1 MEAMTALNRGELLQ
15 ITEVIAREK
24 GIEQEDVFDALEQAF
39 ARAAQL
45 KYGQHLDIR
54 VVIDRRSGEIAIA
67 RYRQVV
73 EEIVA
78 GEGEAHQILLADA
91 QKTQPDLTLGAFV
104 VDKLPPMDFGR
115 VAAQTAK
122 QVVIQ
127 KVRDAERSKQ
137 FEEFKDRVGEIINGV
152 VKRVE
157 FGNVVVEIG
166 RAEAM
171 LRREELIPR
180 EAYRQGD
187 RIRALIYDVREAV
200 YGPQIFLSRV
210 RPLMM
215 ARLFMQEVPE
225 IYEGLIEIKAVA
237 RDPGSR
243 AKIAVYTRDPSV
255 DPEGACIGVRGS
267 RVQAVAGEL
276 KGEKIDI
283 IPWSDDPAAFVVN
296 ALTPAEVTK
305 VILDEDNNRMEVV
318 VPDDQL
324 SIAIGRRGQNVR
336 LASQLT
342 GWNLDIMTDAME
354 SERRQTEMKSRS
366 QIFVDALNVDE
377 VVAHVLI
384 AEGFTGVEEL
394 IDAGVEELSQIDGF
408 DEEIAAEL
416 LRRAEVFIEK
426 RDSSLADHV
435 SAQGMDPELQSFT
448 GFPLPVLVKL
458 VDEGVKTVND
468 FADLAADELIDII
481 GSDVATPEVLGDLI
495 MQARARWDEGDV
507 ATA

>member
-1 MEAMTALNRGELLQ
+1 
-15 ITEVIAREK
+15 
-24 GIEQEDVFDALEQAF
+24 
-39 ARAAQL
+39 
-45 KYGQHLDIR
+45 
-54 VVIDRRSGEIAIA
+54 
-67 RYRQVV
+67 
-73 EEIVA
+73 
-78 GEGEAHQILLADA
+78 
-91 QKTQPDLTLGAFV
+91 
-104 VDKLPPMDFGR
+104 
-115 VAAQTAK
+115 
-122 QVVIQ
+122 
-127 KVRDAERSKQ
+127 
-137 FEEFKDRVGEIINGV
+137 
-152 VKRVE
+152 
-157 FGNVVVEIG
+157 
-166 RAEAM
+166 
-171 LRREELIPR
+171 
-180 EAYRQGD
+180 
-187 RIRALIYDVREAV
+187 
-200 YGPQIFLSRV
+200 
-210 RPLMM
+210 M